1 MLNTHKLLYIL
12 PDLAYI
18 AELLP
23 AKKEYTFTIQAFRQ
37 INGEFVDETELIP
50 TSIEKLFTKL
60 EKEEYHLILPDF
72 LFTNTIITV
81 EGTSESK
88 VLEHV
93 NTVLLPTLELS
104 KDTHEIE
111 ITVLTSFKGN
121 SKVQISAIE
130 KNVLAPIRAAAQK
143 SETTITAVSPL
154 TWAVKAIISLEPS
167 ISILQMG
174 SQLYTAL
181 HYIGVDQTNNFPVD
195 DYEAIFETVKT
206 LKGSEPSVQSVY
218 LASSSLVEEDIKEKL
233 SDTLPIQQVVSFK
246 EEDSKMPS
254 YIKHIIESTMRT
266 LSIPDFPVPQFKLGK
281 ATEEDILSLSK
292 APTNKTTETDDEE
305 LDSEITKTAL
315 PQPSKIELSENNKEK
330 TVAVPEKD
338 VKTAETEADLDSK
351 EPQTISSSK
360 TMQPASIPAPIPV
373 STESLSVGEAE
384 SLPMT
389 KDMNTDKS
397 ESSTKVTAQSDSE
410 KAVQTPE
417 TELPA
422 IPEIDTKPDSTTNK
436 EAEIET
442 AVETESPKKTEID
455 LSQFAGKDTETDVE
469 TANTTTSNPEEKK
482 MKAEPVKILDK
493 PQKKV
498 IKNSSG
504 VNNMLKMVFITIAV
518 FFITIAIGVGVGLGL
533 LKLSENK
540 PAEVTTPVV
549 TETPEPTAT
558 PTPTPEPME
567 INKAELSIL
576 VVNATTKAGYAGTIK
591 KLLTDAEITDVTAG
605 NAKGEYE
612 TDEAVNDLL
621 LLKEE
626 NPDLLSLIEESTDL
640 TLEYSSDIDVEDPTG
655 KYDAVIVLVK

>member
-37 INGEFVDETELIP
+37 INGEFIDETELFAS
-50 TSIEKLFTKL
+50 SIEKLFSKL

-88 VLEHV
+88 VLDHV
-93 NTVLLPTLELS
+93 NTVLLPTLDLS

-130 KNVLAPIRAAAQK
+130 KNVLAPIRAAAEK
-143 SETTITAVSPL
+143 SETKILAVSPL

-174 SQLYTAL
+174 TQLYTAL

-233 SDTLPIQQVVSFK
+233 SGTLPIQQVVSFK
-246 EEDSKMPS
+246 EDDSKMPS
-254 YIKHIIESTMRT
+254 YIKYIIESTMRT

-281 ATEEDILSLSK
+281 ATEADLLSLTQASTK
-292 APTNKTTETDDEE
+292 KSADTNDDELDTDSDTETT
-305 LDSEITKTAL
+305 SL
-315 PQPSKIELSENNKEK
+315 PQPSKM
-330 TVAVPEKD
+330 
-338 VKTAETEADLDSK
+338 ETESTSTNSTNT
-351 EPQTISSSK
+351 EPQTVSSSK
-360 TMQPASIPAPIPV
+360 TMQPATILAPTPI
-373 STESLSVGEAE
+373 STASLSVGDVE
-384 SLPMT
+384 SLSMT
-389 KDMNTDKS
+389 KDTNTEKT
-397 ESSTKVTAQSDSE
+397 ESVKEKEDTAVAE
-410 KAVQTPE
+410 E
-417 TELPA
+417 ELPA
-422 IPEIDTKPDSTTNK
+422 IPEIDTKPAAT
-436 EAEIET
+436 EAKASETET
-442 AVETESPKKTEID
+442 AVEKEDDAPKKTEID
-455 LSQFAGKDTETDVE
+455 LTQFASKDIDSETDSTE
-469 TANTTTSNPEEKK
+469 SNATSTDATTAVTPDSTNSEEKK
-482 MKAEPVKILDK
+482 PTIEPVKIIDK
-493 PQKKV
+493 SQKKV

-540 PAEVTTPVV
+540 PTEVTTPVV
-549 TETPEPTAT
+549 TQTPAPTAT
-558 PTPTPEPME
+558 PIPTPEPVE
-567 INKAELSIL
+567 INKEELSIL

-591 KLLTDAEITDVTAG
+591 KLLTNAEITDVTAG

-612 TDEAVNDLL
+612 TGNDAVNLL

-626 NPDLLSLIEESTDL
+626 NPGLQKLIEESTEL
-640 TLEYSSDIDVEDPTG
+640 TLEYSSDINIEDPTS